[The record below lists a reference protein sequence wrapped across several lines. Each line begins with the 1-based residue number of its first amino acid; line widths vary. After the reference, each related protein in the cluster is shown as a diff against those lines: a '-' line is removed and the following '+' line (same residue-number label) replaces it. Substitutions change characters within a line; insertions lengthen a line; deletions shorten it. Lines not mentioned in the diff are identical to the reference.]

1 MPDLY
6 QLRVVLRNVS
16 PLIWRRL
23 LVRSDTSIAELHAVL
38 QTAMGWS
45 DTHLHRF
52 RLHSKAYGIA
62 RCGGI
67 GFADDPFEVRLSDF
81 RLRRGERFLY
91 EYDFM
96 DGWIVDIRLE
106 ETLAAD
112 AKGIHPRCTAGRR
125 ATPPED
131 CGGSEVYLARLDR
144 YAIERW
150 DALMRLVE
158 IAEPFLCGDDRAD
171 VDDERLR
178 DAFDAVEACAC
189 FRPEHFDRRAVN
201 AALRGLATDIG
212 DAR

>member
-1 MPDLY
+1 MPNLY

-23 LVRSDTSIAELHAVL
+23 LVRSDTSIAELHTIL

-52 RLHSKAYGIA
+52 RIHGKAYGIA

-81 RLRRGERFLY
+81 RLRRRERFLY

-96 DGWIVDIRLE
+96 DGWILDIRLE
-106 ETLAAD
+106 KTLAAD

-178 DAFDAVEACAC
+178 DAFDAVEACAR

>member
-6 QLRVVLRNVS
+6 QLRVVVRNVS

-23 LVRSDTSIAELHAVL
+23 LVRSDTSIAELHVVL

-52 RLHSKAYGIA
+52 RIHGKAYGIA

-67 GFADDPFEVRLSDF
+67 GFADDPFEARLSDF

-96 DGWIVDIRLE
+96 DGWILDIRLE
-106 ETLAAD
+106 KTLAAD

-144 YAIERW
+144 YATERW

-158 IAEPFLCGDDRAD
+158 IAEPFLSGDDRAD

-178 DAFDAVEACAC
+178 DAFDAVEACAR

-201 AALRGLATDIG
+201 AALRGLASDIG

>member
-6 QLRVVLRNVS
+6 QLRVILRNVS

-23 LVRSDTSIAELHAVL
+23 LVRSDTSIAQLHVVL
-38 QTAMGWS
+38 QMAMGWS

-52 RLHSKAYGIA
+52 RIHGKAYGTA
-62 RCGGI
+62 RCGGV
-67 GFADDPFEVRLSDF
+67 GFADDPFEVRLCDF
-81 RLRRGERFLY
+81 RLRRRERFLY

-96 DGWIVDIRLE
+96 DGWILDIRLE
-106 ETLAAD
+106 KTLAAD

-144 YAIERW
+144 YEIERW

-158 IAEPFLCGDDRAD
+158 IAEPFLCGEDRAD
-171 VDDERLR
+171 VDDARLR
-178 DAFDAVEACAC
+178 DAFDAIEACAR

-201 AALRGLATDIG
+201 VALRGLAAG
-212 DAR
+212 EGAP